1 MIHLV
6 DNSVWQRIAQPVVF
20 EAMSALSRSGTLAVS
35 TPQMLEYGH
44 SARNPHD
51 YDILMQKLESFVLF
65 VPDLDC
71 HKQAMAIQRA
81 LWHNAKVRGA
91 GAFDIQIA
99 AIAIRHGV
107 TVVHYDKNFQTIGS
121 VVPEFRQRW
130 IAPRGSLK

>member
-20 EAMSALSRSGTLAVS
+20 EAMSALSRSGALAAT

-44 SARNPHD
+44 SARNPRD
-51 YDILMQKLESFVLF
+51 FDILMQKLESFVLLI
-65 VPDLDC
+65 PDVNC
-71 HKQAMAIQRA
+71 HKQAMAVQHA
-81 LWHNAKVRGA
+81 LWHNARVRGA

-107 TVVHYDKNFQTIGS
+107 TVVHYEKNFQTIAS
-121 VVPEFRQRW
+121 VVPEFSQHW